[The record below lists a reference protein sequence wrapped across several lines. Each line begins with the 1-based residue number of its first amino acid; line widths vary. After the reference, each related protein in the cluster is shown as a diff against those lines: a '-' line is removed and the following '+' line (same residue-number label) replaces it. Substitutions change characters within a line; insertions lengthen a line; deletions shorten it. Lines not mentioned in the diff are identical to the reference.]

1 MLGQRLDERPDPAVI
16 LAKAVL
22 DLRQD
27 MRLVN
32 DHAAHMRGGKCGAHV
47 FTAELLR
54 RKVEKAAVC
63 GKVSQNIS
71 VHGRAEVGV
80 QQGGVHASALECLY
94 LIALQRAKRRENK
107 RERTRLIEQRG
118 QLIQQRLSAA
128 GAQPN
133 EDITSGKN
141 RRQCA
146 FLFLAQTFDAERLQC
161 RIYIIVI
168 HYCPPRYPPE
178 RLECG
183 NS

>member
-1 MLGQRLDERPDPAVI
+1 MDGNFLDIKFNILPCDRKQQAFRVAHAQPLGDVAEVGARSGRGERQHLRVFGQRFDERPDTAVV

-47 FTAELLR
+47 LTAELLR
-54 RKVEKAAVC
+54 RKVEKAAVY

-94 LIALQRAKRRENK
+94 LIALQRAQGRENK
-107 RERTRLIEQRG
+107 RERTRLIEQCR
-118 QLIQQRLSAA
+118 QLVQ
-128 GAQPN
+128 
-133 EDITSGKN
+133 
-141 RRQCA
+141 
-146 FLFLAQTFDAERLQC
+146 
-161 RIYIIVI
+161 
-168 HYCPPRYPPE
+168 
-178 RLECG
+178 
-183 NS
+183 